1 MTQEQLLQFESVVD
15 EFEKCRELT
24 REEKELLITQIMS
37 DTFMDLRC
45 DWALKHVLRDKVIL
59 KMLLNDVL
67 PEEIDEVE
75 FAPNEVDRF
84 FADDKNATM
93 DVICHSKRPLDRTF
107 IVEIQQK
114 KTTSLRDRMLFY
126 GAATLTKQVRRGQ
139 SYKKLNPVYVIC
151 FLDATYKHTKDQLVY
166 KYAMRE
172 ETTQELLGDL
182 LNVFFFELPRL
193 KKKTMKGLSPMES
206 WLYLLKNLHNF
217 ADIPEGMDQRF
228 NPVLDAARMNA
239 LPRKEQLQYLRAMLS
254 EDIKQDYYLG
264 GYEEGVEVGME
275 KGLEKG
281 RNMAVKLLVESGMD
295 AKEIALRLKMEEQ
308 DVLEILA
315 SRE

>member
-1 MTQEQLLQFESVVD
+1 METQEMTQEQLLQFESVVD

-24 REEKELLITQIMS
+24 REEKELLI
-37 DTFMDLRC
+37 
-45 DWALKHVLRDKVIL
+45 
-59 KMLLNDVL
+59 
-67 PEEIDEVE
+67 
-75 FAPNEVDRF
+75 
-84 FADDKNATM
+84 
-93 DVICHSKRPLDRTF
+93 VICHSKRPLDRTF

-126 GAATLTKQVRRGQ
+126 GAATLTKQVRREQ
-139 SYKKLNPVYVIC
+139 PYKKLNPVYVIC

-172 ETTQELLGDL
+172 EITQELLGDL

-217 ADIPEGMDQRF
+217 ADIPEGMNQRF

-264 GYEEGVEVGME
+264 GYEEGVEA
-275 KGLEKG
+275 G
-281 RNMAVKLLVESGMD
+281 RNLTVKLLVESGMD
-295 AKEIALRLKMEEQ
+295 AKEIALRLQMEEQ
-308 DVLEILA
+308 DILDILA